1 MSEQGVS
8 TRYRF
13 FCLWCAHIPPS
24 LFCVLRLS
32 LSLRLPSGELLEC
45 ELIDHSVNYAL
56 TSALDN
62 FIDPREVEL
71 RELREMERRMAREAK
86 EAEAKLA
93 KGQKLYEEF
102 IVAMESTYDGDE
114 EGLAW
119 FRKHC
124 KAIDELSAMSL
135 KRELEVE
142 NVKYEQQEDELRRQ
156 IHQSDERI
164 RELQNKG
171 TGNNQEDQ
179 GAQE

>member
-1 MSEQGVS
+1 MSEQGS
-8 TRYRF
+8 
-13 FCLWCAHIPPS
+13 
-24 LFCVLRLS
+24 VLRAPTLS
-32 LSLRLPSGELLEC
+32 LSLRLRLPSGEPLE
-45 ELIDHSVNYAL
+45 Y
-56 TSALDN
+56 N
-62 FIDPREVEL
+62 FIDPREAEL

-102 IVAMESTYDGDE
+102 IVAMEATYDGDE

-135 KRELEVE
+135 KLEEEKREFEVE
-142 NVKYEQQEDELRRQ
+142 KVKYEQQKDELRRQ
-156 IHQSDERI
+156 IHQFDERI
-164 RELQNKG
+164 RELKNKE
-171 TGNNQEDQ
+171 TGNNREDQ